1 MIWFGEEVSSKE
13 KKKEKKKRKKK
24 KKNVAAQRSALTV
37 LCVVVVALKKHLI
50 IMWFGE
56 EVSCNKT
63 WPAQRSAVIFLPC
76 HGLSLQGQLRL
87 VRSSGLA
94 RVDQGPCE

>member
-1 MIWFGEEVSSKE
+1 M
-13 KKKEKKKRKKK
+13 
-24 KKNVAAQRSALTV
+24 AAQRSALTV

-63 WPAQRSAVIFLPC
+63 WPAQRSSVIFFARSRTLTPGPIKAC
-76 HGLSLQGQLRL
+76 RFIRPGQCRPRA
-87 VRSSGLA
+87 V
-94 RVDQGPCE
+94 